1 MESNMS
7 TAEAYSSIAQHL
19 ENMINYNHF
28 QSDALSLFKTNIS
41 HLSKQLFLTISPN
54 THVPIEQWYKHL
66 VDQQKILGYPQY
78 ERGDPYAGG
87 RGDLVNTPE
96 NRMLEYINYEI
107 IEVKRAIYTILSV
120 TSGEEKNTQSCVSNQ
135 YFVQTTR

>member
-7 TAEAYSSIAQHL
+7 TAKAYSSIAQHL

-54 THVPIEQWYKHL
+54 THLPIEQWYKHL

-78 ERGDPYAGG
+78 ERGDPYAG
-87 RGDLVNTPE
+87 RGDSVNTPE

-107 IEVKRAIYTILSV
+107 NAIYTILSV
-120 TSGEEKNTQSCVSNQ
+120 RSGEEKKTQSCMSNQ
-135 YFVQTTR
+135 YCVQTTR